1 MGKRKADGIQRVV
14 RSYIGAGRFGKVL
27 GTSSMLGHWALAKQ
41 REEAVYSYSLSKG
54 LSTELQNALND
65 ITGDDHLDF
74 GSSKG
79 MEIDGIGPDIN
90 AGDAANSKD
99 SSAELS
105 SSQNV
110 VDLRDFIG
118 VNKWHGRRK
127 YKDAQ
132 TWKQHIQRFNN
143 AWASIIDKLVDE
155 YICWNYN
162 SKPSTGSPSDSWE
175 FSIEIIDIHSLTHQT
190 TIYQDSETKTT
201 SALVHAG
208 YLPASPESPSIAVSL
223 HMLELFY
230 AMQLFKPNFSVEAFA
245 KMVCYLH
252 LEPYRRTYRTALSDT
267 FDIYLAI
274 LQKVESRIAKELGHD
289 SPDYWAL
296 NSCELLQTF
305 SHMVVVDGNNLL
317 KCLHGV
323 GKREV
328 ADTRVFGESDYYLSE
343 EFVNLYANEVPA
355 RPPPKPAVEVEEDFT
370 EDAIHQE
377 KHFRLKWV

>member
-1 MGKRKADGIQRVV
+1 MGKRKADGIQHVV

-90 AGDAANSKD
+90 AGDAANSED

-245 KMVCYLH
+245 KMLSAMH
-252 LEPYRRTYRTALSDT
+252 LGGEP
-267 FDIYLAI
+267 
-274 LQKVESRIAKELGHD
+274 
-289 SPDYWAL
+289 
-296 NSCELLQTF
+296 LQTF